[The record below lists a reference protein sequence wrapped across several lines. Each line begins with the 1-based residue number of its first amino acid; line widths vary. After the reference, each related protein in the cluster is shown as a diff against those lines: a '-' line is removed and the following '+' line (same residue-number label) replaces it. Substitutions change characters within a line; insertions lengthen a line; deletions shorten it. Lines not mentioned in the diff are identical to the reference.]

1 MKNNNNSFYM
11 LFAKPL
17 ISSSPNLPRQILA
30 LFYEPIE
37 ITLLAH
43 RIFKRFTYVIF
54 Q

>member
-30 LFYEPIE
+30 LQHYSL
-37 ITLLAH
+37 ITYYACLIH
-43 RIFKRFTYVIF
+43 FSVFEV
-54 Q
+54 